1 MDTVEKAY
9 TIEKHKNYVQVTF
22 ARGALVSSENI
33 MEALTEQKSYFDEV
47 HQAEVWD
54 FRGCHPHPDLTFNS
68 MALMVR
74 TIQKDPAC
82 NPGPPLAILVASELQ
97 YGLSRMYQIL
107 ASEHQPEIGIFSDTE
122 KAEQWIT
129 EH

>member
-1 MDTVEKAY
+1 MEIVQKRY
-9 TIEKHKNYVQVTF
+9 TIEKHENYVQVTF
-22 ARGALVSSENI
+22 TRGALVSSEII
-33 MEALTEQKSYFDEV
+33 MEALSEQKSLFDDT
-47 HQAEVWD
+47 HQAELWD
-54 FRGCHPHPDLTFNS
+54 FRGCLPHPDLTFNS

-74 TIQKDPAC
+74 TIQKDPDC

-107 ASEHQPEIGIFSDTE
+107 ACENQPEICIFSDADE
-122 KAEQWIT
+122 AQQWIT

>member
-1 MDTVEKAY
+1 METAEKAY
-9 TIEKHKNYVQVTF
+9 TIEIHENYVQVTF

-33 MEALTEQKSYFDEV
+33 MDALSEQKRYFDET

-54 FRGCHPHPDLTFNS
+54 FRGCFPHPDLTFNS
-68 MALMVR
+68 MALMVK
-74 TIQKDPAC
+74 TIQNDPGC

-107 ASEHQPEIGIFSDTE
+107 AGEKQPDICIFSD
-122 KAEQWIT
+122 AEEAQQWIT